1 MPAVLYEKKGHIAY
15 ITLNRP
21 EAYNAINA
29 EAWEGLYKAWIS
41 VRDDDEV
48 RVAIVT
54 GAGEKAFC
62 SGADL
67 KEIGQNMML
76 PLDKRPRKM
85 VPDITPMRGL
95 EVWKPFIAAVK
106 GIATGGGLELAMAC
120 DIIIVA
126 DNARLGLMEVKQAV
140 IPGMG
145 GTQKLPRLVPYG
157 AAMEML
163 LTGDFID
170 AKEAYRIGLANKV
183 TPVADLMATTEE
195 LANRIAANG
204 PLAVQAIKQAV
215 VRGLQMTLPD
225 GIRFEEYVSK
235 ALTMS
240 EDAQEGPIAFAQK
253 RKPVFKGR

>member
-1 MPAVLYEKKGHIAY
+1 MPAVLYEKKGHVAC

-21 EAYNAINA
+21 EAYNAING
-29 EAWEGLYKAWIS
+29 EAWEGLTNAWIS
-41 VRDDDEV
+41 VRDDPEV

-54 GAGEKAFC
+54 SAGDKAFC

-67 KEIGQNMML
+67 KEIAANMML
-76 PLDKRPRKM
+76 PPDKRPRNM

-126 DNARLGLMEVKQAV
+126 DNARLGLMEVKQGV
-140 IPGMG
+140 MPGMS
-145 GTQKLPRLVPYG
+145 GTQRLPRLVPLNI
-157 AAMEML
+157 AMEIL

-170 AKEAYRIGLANKV
+170 AKEAYRIGLVNKV
-183 TPVADLMATTEE
+183 VPAADLMSTAEE
-195 LANRIAANG
+195 LANRIAENG
-204 PLAVQAIKQAV
+204 PLAVQAIKQAAI
-215 VRGLQMTLPD
+215 RGLQMSLAD
-225 GIRFEEYVSK
+225 GIRFEEYLSK
-235 ALTMS
+235 ALTMT
-240 EDAQEGPIAFAQK
+240 EDAQEGPVAFAQK